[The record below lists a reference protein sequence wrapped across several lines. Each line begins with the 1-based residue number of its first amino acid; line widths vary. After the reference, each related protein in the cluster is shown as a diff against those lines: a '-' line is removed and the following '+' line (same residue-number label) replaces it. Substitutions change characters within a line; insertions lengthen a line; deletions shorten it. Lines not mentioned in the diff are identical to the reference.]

1 MSKTVAAGTYD
12 IYLVKSG
19 RLDDFVGWTWLNL
32 RAFDDYDRAV
42 EFKNTVIKVIKPE
55 NLEVTEDV
63 EIETIT
69 VEYEI
74 YD

>member
-1 MSKTVAAGTYD
+1 MTQTYD

-32 RAFDDYDRAV
+32 RAFDDYDLAV
-42 EFKNTVIKVIKPE
+42 DFMNTVVKMIKREDLGEK
-55 NLEVTEDV
+55 EDV

>member
-1 MSKTVAAGTYD
+1 MTTYD

-19 RLDDFVGWTWLNL
+19 RLEDFVGWEWLNL

-69 VEYEI
+69 VEYES
-74 YD
+74 YE

>member
-1 MSKTVAAGTYD
+1 MTQTYD

-32 RAFDDYDRAV
+32 RAFDNYLDAC

-55 NLEVTEDV
+55 HLEVTEDV

>member
-1 MSKTVAAGTYD
+1 MSRTVAAGTYD

-19 RLDDFVGWTWLNL
+19 RLDDFVGWTWLNI

-42 EFKNTVIKVIKPE
+42 EFSKTIEKMIKPE
-55 NLEVTEDV
+55 ALGETEDV

-69 VEYEI
+69 VEYEA
-74 YD
+74 YV

>member
-1 MSKTVAAGTYD
+1 MSKGTYE

-32 RAFDDYDRAV
+32 RAFDDYEAAL
-42 EFKNTVIKVIKPE
+42 EFKDTVIKVIKPE
-55 NLEVTEDV
+55 HLEVTEDV

>member
-1 MSKTVAAGTYD
+1 MSKGTYE
-12 IYLVKSG
+12 IHLVKSG

-32 RAFDDYDRAV
+32 RAFDNYLDAV

-55 NLEVTEDV
+55 HLEVTEDV

>member
-1 MSKTVAAGTYD
+1 MRECYD